1 MSRSETTRPSRDLA
15 RPPAPRAR
23 MRRPRV
29 TSLASTAALAA
40 VLLVLPA
47 RAVASGDAPVRVG
60 GAAFPAWQDAGGA
73 HLKLQGAGL
82 FRWGWFVKV
91 YAAAHYLDATA
102 PGAPP
107 EADVARRLE
116 IACLVNVSAAELARA
131 TERLL
136 ARAHGPEVM
145 RALGDRLARLRAA
158 YVGLRPGDRYAL
170 TYTPGRG
177 TEVSLNGRALARVE
191 GADFAR
197 AFFSIWLGSRPV
209 DGGLRDALLGAG
221 ASPAVRARSRG

>member
-1 MSRSETTRPSRDLA
+1 MSRSETIRPSRDLA
-15 RPPAPRAR
+15 SAARRAR

-29 TSLASTAALAA
+29 PSLVSTAALAA
-40 VLLVLPA
+40 LLLALPG
-47 RAVASGDAPVRVG
+47 RAAASGDAPVRVA
-60 GAAFPAWQDAGGA
+60 GAAFAPWQDAGGA

-91 YAAAHYLDATA
+91 YAAAHYLDAAA

-131 TERLL
+131 TDRLME
-136 ARAHGPEVM
+136 RAHGPEVL
-145 RALGDRLARLRAA
+145 RALGARLARLRAA
-158 YVGLRPGDRYAL
+158 YVGLKPGDRYAL

-177 TEVSLNGRALARVE
+177 TELSLNGRTLARVE

-221 ASPAVRARSRG
+221 GGATVARARSRG